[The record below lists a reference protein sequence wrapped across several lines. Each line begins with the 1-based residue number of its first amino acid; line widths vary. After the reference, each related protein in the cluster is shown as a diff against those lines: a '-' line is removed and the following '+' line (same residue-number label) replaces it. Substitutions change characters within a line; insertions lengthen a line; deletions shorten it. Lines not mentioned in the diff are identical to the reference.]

1 MVVKPEE
8 IKVEQNENDKDFI
21 INQVSEVVTNMEKR
35 NNKKFE
41 HLRDLLEK
49 QVALTKDIQTQEQTQ
64 KQEQQDKL
72 AAEAKLKAKNEN
84 KEKSKFTIKSLI

>member
-1 MVVKPEE
+1 MDYIDLIDIKNEYTTFKYIMVVKPEE
-8 IKVEQNENDKDFI
+8 IKVEQSENDKDFI

-49 QVALTKDIQTQEQTQ
+49 QVALTKDIQT
-64 KQEQQDKL
+64 
-72 AAEAKLKAKNEN
+72 
-84 KEKSKFTIKSLI
+84 